1 MLCPL
6 ISDRDWAL
14 VCLFALHFI
23 WNERCTLG
31 LLGHHAF
38 KCAIGGPRTKD
49 HAPLSCTH
57 DKRLGW
63 CIHCL
68 NCIAMLCLALCCCQL
83 QVLQAFLAGR
93 QYLVPTG
100 NVLVADSLISS
111 RWPYLAAGGYSTQP
125 VVSPNV
131 QRGIPEALEV
141 FGGAEQGK
149 QRQTMHGSAIPS
161 RTRACVAS
169 GSPPEAVYCF
179 S

>member
-1 MLCPL
+1 MLD
-6 ISDRDWAL
+6 S
-14 VCLFALHFI
+14 
-23 WNERCTLG
+23 
-31 LLGHHAF
+31 LGHHAW
-38 KCAIGGPRTKD
+38 KCVIGGPRIEA
-49 HAPLSCTH
+49 HVPLSHKH
-57 DKRLGW
+57 DKGHDW

-68 NCIAMLCLALCCCQL
+68 NCISMLCLALCCCQL

-131 QRGIPEALEV
+131 QGGIPEALAA

-149 QRQTMHGSAIPS
+149 
-161 RTRACVAS
+161 
-169 GSPPEAVYCF
+169 
-179 S
+179 